1 MEIKNKIKKIFL
13 GLLAVFTIVASGGV
27 TANTAVYAEAPATTE
42 PRVDWGGEKMKVN
55 VSGRWT
61 DHTGHIYTGFFGE
74 EPAIRDAN
82 TGQFMYCVE
91 AGVIMEENTHTSVGS
106 LQSVYGK
113 TTGDRVQLIAY
124 YGSQNGSYAYT
135 FAAQVLIWETLNGAS
150 VTVTSSN
157 ASAINAAKA
166 DITNK
171 VNAFLASGREVRG
184 TSHVY
189 RSSGQDVM
197 TTGTLILDKDV
208 SAELNKVSAEVN
220 FSASN
225 SAYSLAGAKYNVYEG
240 NGASGKLLTTL
251 TTDAN
256 GKASAGSL
264 SVDANTAYLTFV
276 EIEAPKGYVLDATP
290 IVVALSNNKAVCNVT
305 EDLEKQSIQVEINKT
320 SSEPAVTDGNAAY
333 SLAGA
338 KYKVYYFDQ
347 YGQPVELGTLT
358 TDATGKASATYDN
371 LPLGISEL
379 KAVEIEAPTGFNV
392 DTTEHVQALVS
403 GVNVFKVSDTPKK
416 QDISVELNKSSALP
430 DMTNGNNCYSL
441 EGAEYQISYLGVD
454 GNYVPLGTLTTDVN
468 GHASATY
475 TGIPLGVTK
484 LKAVETK
491 ASYHYQLD
499 TSENVTVI
507 NGTSAVFNVVEVPE
521 SDPAEIE
528 IIKTDADGRA
538 SMPDLSGAEF
548 TFKYYD
554 TMDAY
559 SAEDVAN
566 LTPTRTWVFKTIK
579 LRDKYRVNLFL
590 KDCFVG
596 GDDFYLDGAGNFTVP
611 FGVLTI
617 QETKAATGYTI
628 SGGSVNSKNETISA
642 GADDIIFFRIDET
655 NSIEKLTYDNPFT
668 KLEESIRG
676 GFSATKV
683 DNLTDRRPQGD
694 ASFAGA
700 QFDLIYVDNQDEP
713 GKGITVVADVNGN
726 GKYDANEEFA
736 PGEKIT
742 TITLD
747 GNGQYSSPD
756 DFLNYGK
763 YKLVESKTPTGYSA
777 CADIEFTVSD
787 DKVVVPLTATETV
800 YDGDIQ
806 IHKTFSSGKSSWVQ
820 NEEGAVFDIVAA
832 KYVRMYADDPDNIT
846 RDDVLKAYNMCSQ
859 YTGTDADGAPVSEFT
874 TMEYDQITTNANGTA
889 KSKKLAYGEYYL
901 VQVSGKHNYDVIPDP
916 VMFSISS
923 EHQDTLFFNASNTL
937 KKFVLKMIKKDDLTG
952 QAITYN
958 SAVFKVKMLADTD
971 GKDMSNVTDQKL
983 GLKNGYVTQ
992 IVGDGRDKTIYD
1004 TFKTVST
1011 NAANEKLEA
1020 GMFYPANT
1028 NEDYETQA
1036 STVAAPLELFPGTYE
1051 LEEVVTPDGF
1061 TTGAK
1066 ITFTIDEDNITLVNE
1081 YNQSIVEVT
1090 EYDYPLMG
1098 EFTIVK
1104 TLDEYEDADKSFVE
1118 HDLTQFGF
1126 TLYAKEDI
1134 INPDDGTVLVK
1145 AGDEAVAY
1153 VTDTDELLSLRNA
1166 GCYVTIGEQ
1175 FADEDGY
1182 VSFGNLPLGTYV
1194 LKETT
1199 QPEGT
1204 VVNDHD
1210 YEVIVEQTSFDKS
1223 INSDPVNSDDYR
1235 VMIDR
1240 NVVTDPSNGK
1250 AVEFGIDNYVTKTE
1264 LVKTDITGTDEV
1276 PGAVMQV
1283 LDKDG
1288 NVVVEWTS
1296 TNKSY
1301 KIEGL
1306 TDGETYT
1313 LHEQSAPEGYVLRT
1327 SDVEFTVNGKD
1338 EQTLVMENKYYGLTK
1353 VNVAGEELPGATLSV
1368 YEVDEDGNDVS
1379 DTPVDTWTSD
1389 EGPHM
1394 ICNLVEGHSYRIH
1407 EETVPEGYAQA
1418 LDIFFT
1424 ADEDFAKNHEYTMV
1438 DPRVSLSKVDPEGK
1452 PVEGAHI
1459 QILDHDGNVVDEWES
1474 TDEVHY
1480 IRNLVVGKTY
1490 TAHEDVAAKGYY
1502 YANDIEF
1509 TVEDGNED
1517 MALDMVDK
1525 PIVYEIAKVDEDGKP
1540 VAGVTLTLTDITDP
1554 DNPVNVELPNE
1565 GITTDEPF
1573 VLDRILVPE
1582 HDYELTETDLIG
1594 GVYRATSIQF
1604 TVPKYS
1610 ESDKFTITMT
1620 DELTGVNVAKVD
1632 DEGRYVPSAK
1642 MHIEEI
1648 ADDSGN
1654 EIEPVVVYEFVSED
1668 KPIDVSAYVK
1678 GGYTYRLT
1686 EDEVPFGY
1694 DALTETVTD
1703 EDGNE
1708 VEVAKA
1714 VEFTVDGTDEEVQL
1728 IDYMNNRKHFWVS
1741 AVKVDANDDK
1751 TLLKG
1756 AEITVFNKADDTVA
1770 KDVNGKDAVGI
1781 TDGKGNYVFEMP
1793 YSPEGYYIMETGA
1806 PEGYSLNE
1814 NKFDVELTEDYDFA
1828 KNNPIVIKVADS
1840 LLPSEE
1846 SNTGVFGK
1854 NPLIYGGIAVAG
1866 IGLATGA
1873 ILKGRKKKEDDSSD
1887 KE

>member
-1 MEIKNKIKKIFL
+1 MEIKNKIKKLFL

-42 PRVDWGGEKMKVN
+42 PRVDWGGEKMKVT

-113 TTGDRVQLIAY
+113 TTGDKAQLIAY

-135 FAAQVLIWETLNGAS
+135 FAAQILIWETLNGAS
-150 VTVTSSN
+150 VSVTSSN

-240 NGASGKLLTTL
+240 NGTSGKLLTTL

-256 GKASAGSL
+256 GKASANSL
-264 SVDANTAYLTFV
+264 SVDADTAYLTFV
-276 EIEAPKGYVLDATP
+276 EIEAPKGYVLDTTP

-320 SSEPAVTDGNAAY
+320 SSEPAVTDGNASY

-358 TDATGKASATYDN
+358 TNATGKASATYNN

-392 DTTEHVQALVS
+392 DTTEHVQSLVA
-403 GVNVFKVSDTPKK
+403 GINAFNVSDTPKK
-416 QDISVELNKSSALP
+416 QDISVELNKSSSNP
-430 DMTNGNNCYSL
+430 DMTNGNSCYSL
-441 EGAEYQISYLGVD
+441 EGAEYQISYLGID
-454 GNYVPLGTLTTDVN
+454 GNYVVLGTLTTDVN

-499 TSENVTVI
+499 TSENITVI
-507 NGTSAVFNVVEVPE
+507 NGTSAVFNVKETPL
-521 SDPAEIE
+521 SDPGQIE
-528 IIKTDADGRA
+528 IIKTDAEDRT

-554 TMDAY
+554 TMDVY
-559 SAEDVAN
+559 SAEDLAN
-566 LTPTRTWVFKTIK
+566 LTPTRTWVFKTVEIFGRYMVSVS
-579 LRDKYRVNLFL
+579 LDN
-590 KDCFVG
+590 CFVG
-596 GDDFYLDGAGNFTVP
+596 GDDLYRNSSGKVTFP

-642 GADDIIFFRIDET
+642 GADDIVFFRISET
-655 NSIEKLTYDNPFT
+655 NSIEGLTYDNPFT
-668 KLEESIRG
+668 KQEESIRG
-676 GFSATKV
+676 GFSVTKV

-700 QFDLIYVDNQDEP
+700 QFDLIYVDNPDEP

-726 GKYDANEEFA
+726 GKFDSDEEFA

-742 TITLD
+742 TIILD
-747 GNGQYSSPD
+747 GNGQYSSAD

-777 CADIEFTVSD
+777 CTDIEFTISEN
-787 DKVVVPLTATETV
+787 KVIVPLTATEVV

-806 IHKTFSSGKSSWVQ
+806 IHKTFSSGESSWVQ

-832 KYVRMYADDPDNIT
+832 KYVRLYADDPNHIT
-846 RDDVLKAYNMCSQ
+846 RDDVLRAYDMRSQ
-859 YTGTDADGAPVSEFT
+859 YTGTDVDGAPVSEFT
-874 TMEYDQITTNANGTA
+874 SKEFDQITTNANGTA
-889 KSKKLAYGEYYL
+889 KSKKLAYGEYYMI
-901 VQVSGKHNYDVIPDP
+901 QVSGKHNYDVIPDP
-916 VMFSISS
+916 VKFSISS
-923 EHQDTLFFNASNTL
+923 EHQKTLYFEASNTP

-952 QAITYN
+952 SAITYN
-958 SAVFKVKMLADTD
+958 SAAFKVKMLEDAD
-971 GKDMSNVTDQKL
+971 GNDMSNVTDLKL
-983 GLKNGYVTQ
+983 GLANGYVTQ

-1011 NAANEKLEA
+1011 NAVNEKLEA

-1036 STVAAPLELFPGTYE
+1036 STVAAPLELFPGKYV

-1061 TTGAK
+1061 TTGSE
-1066 ITFTIDEDNITLVNE
+1066 IEFIIDEDNITLVNE
-1081 YNQSIVEVT
+1081 YNQNIVEVT
-1090 EYDYPLMG
+1090 EYDNPLMG

-1104 TLDEYEDADKSFVE
+1104 TLDEYEGADKSFVE

-1134 INPDDGTVLVK
+1134 INPDDGSILVK

-1153 VTDTDELLSLRNA
+1153 VEHAKPLSLRTA

-1182 VSFGNLPLGTYV
+1182 VHFSNLPLGTYV

-1199 QPEGT
+1199 QPDGT
-1204 VVNDHD
+1204 VKNDHE
-1210 YEVIVEQTSFDKS
+1210 YEIIVEQTAFDKT
-1223 INSDPVNSDDYR
+1223 INAEPVTENDYR

-1240 NVVTDPSNGK
+1240 NVVTDPSNK
-1250 AVEFGIDNYVTKTE
+1250 KFVDFKIDNYVTKTE
-1264 LVKTDITGTDEV
+1264 LVKTDITGTNEM

-1283 LDKDG
+1283 LDKDS

-1306 TDGETYT
+1306 KDGETYT
-1313 LHEQSAPEGYVLRT
+1313 LHEQSAPEGYVLRV
-1327 SDVEFTVNGKD
+1327 SDVEFTVEGKD
-1338 EQTLVMENKYYGLTK
+1338 IKSVSMENKYYSLTK
-1353 VNVAGEELPGATLSV
+1353 VDVAGDELPGAVMAV
-1368 YEVDEDGNDVS
+1368 YEVDEDGNDIS
-1379 DTPVDTWTSD
+1379 EEPVDTWTSTD
-1389 EGPHM
+1389 EKHL
-1394 ICNLVEGHSYRIH
+1394 IRNLVEGHSYRIH
-1407 EETVPEGYAQA
+1407 EQETPEGYVQA
-1418 LDIFFT
+1418 ADILFT
-1424 ADEDFAKNHEYTMV
+1424 ADEDFTENHEYKMIDKKVTV
-1438 DPRVSLSKVDPEGK
+1438 SKNDPTGE

-1459 QILDHDGNVVDEWES
+1459 QVINADGNVVDEWDSE
-1474 TDEVHY
+1474 TAPHAV
-1480 IRNLVVGKTY
+1480 RNLTVGNAY
-1490 TAHEDVAAKGYY
+1490 TIHEESVPAGYY
-1502 YANDIEF
+1502 FTADIEI
-1509 TVEDGNED
+1509 TVEDSNED
-1517 MALDMVDK
+1517 QAFEMIDK
-1525 PIVYEIAKVDEDGKP
+1525 PIIYEIAKVDEDGNP
-1540 VAGVTLTLTDITDP
+1540 VAGVTLTLMDITDP
-1554 DNPVNVELPNE
+1554 ENPVAVELPNE
-1565 GITTDEPF
+1565 GVTTDEPF
-1573 VLDRILVPE
+1573 VLDKVLMPE

-1610 ESDKFTITMT
+1610 ESEKFTITMT

-1632 DEGRYVPSAK
+1632 DTGRYVPGAK

-1654 EIEPVVVYEFVSED
+1654 EIEPVVVYEFESEN

-1678 GGYTYRLT
+1678 GGYTYRLV

-1703 EDGNE
+1703 EEGNE
-1708 VEVAKA
+1708 VEVPKT

-1728 IDYMNNRKHFWVS
+1728 IDYVNNRKHFYVS

-1756 AEITVFNKADDTVA
+1756 AEITVYNKADDTIA

-1793 YSPEGYYIMETGA
+1793 YSHEGYYVMETGA

-1828 KNNPIVIKVADS
+1828 KENPIVIKVADS

-1846 SNTGVFGK
+1846 SKTGVFGK
-1854 NPLIYGGIAVAG
+1854 NPLVYGGIAVAG
-1866 IGLATGA
+1866 VAIATGA
-1873 ILKGRKKKEDDSSD
+1873 LIASKKKKEDKSE

>member
-1 MEIKNKIKKIFL
+1 MKIKNKIKNT
-13 GLLAVFTIVASGGV
+13 LLSIVASLTV
-27 TANTAVYAEAPATTE
+27 ISSVAVPVAVNAEAPATVT
-42 PRVDWGGEKMKVN
+42 PSVNFGGEKMKVN

-61 DHTGHIYTGFFGE
+61 DHTGQIWTGFFGE
-74 EPAIRDAN
+74 EPYMTDAT
-82 TGQFMYCVE
+82 TGQFLYCVE
-91 AGVIMEENTHTSVGS
+91 AGVIVEQNLHTSIGS
-106 LQSVYGK
+106 VQSVYGQAV
-113 TTGDRVQLIAY
+113 GDRLQLIAY
-124 YGSQNGSYAYT
+124 YGSENGSATYN
-135 FAAQVLIWETLNGAS
+135 FGAQCLIWELLHGA
-150 VTVTSSN
+150 TVTLSGSN
-157 ASAINAAKA
+157 AGAITAAKA
-166 DITNK
+166 DITAK
-171 VNAFLASGREVRG
+171 VNAFLNSGRAVKG

-189 RSSGQDVM
+189 RSTGQDVI

-208 SAELNKVSAEVN
+208 SAELNKVSAELN
-220 FSASN
+220 FTADN
-225 SAYSLAGAKYNVYEG
+225 GAYSLAGAQYNVYEG
-240 NGASGKLLTTL
+240 NGTGGKLLTTL

-256 GKASAGSL
+256 GKAS
-264 SVDANTAYLTFV
+264 VANLTVGADTAYLTFV
-276 EIEAPKGYVLDATP
+276 EVKAPQGYVLDSTP
-290 IVVALSNNKAVCNVT
+290 IVVSLSNNKAVCNVN
-305 EDLEKQSIQVEINKT
+305 ESPQKQSIQIEIDKSSAEPVVTNGNT
-320 SSEPAVTDGNAAY
+320 SY

-338 KYKVYYFDQ
+338 KYKVFYYNQ
-347 YGQPVELGTLT
+347 YGNEVELGIMT
-358 TDATGKASATYDN
+358 TDANGKASATYDN
-371 LPLGISEL
+371 LPLGISKL
-379 KAVEIEAPTGFNV
+379 KAVEIEASTGYEV
-392 DTTEHVQALVS
+392 DPSEHVQDLVS
-403 GVNVFKVSDTPKK
+403 GVNIFNVKETPKK
-416 QDISVELNKSSALP
+416 QDITVELNKSSSNP
-430 DMTNGNNCYSL
+430 DMTDGNNCYSL
-441 EGAEYQISYLGVD
+441 AGAEYRISYLGVD
-454 GNYVPLGTLTTDVN
+454 GIYVELGTLVTDAN
-468 GHASATY
+468 GYASATY

-484 LKAVETK
+484 LRAVETK
-491 ASYHYQLD
+491 ASYHYAID
-499 TSENVTVI
+499 TSENLTVV
-507 NGTSAVFNVVEVPE
+507 NGTSAVFNVYERPLT
-521 SDPAEIE
+521 DPARIQ
-528 IIKTDADGRA
+528 IKKTDADNRGTT
-538 SMPDLSGAEF
+538 PDLSGAEF

-554 TMDAY
+554 TLDAY

-566 LTPTRTWVFKTIK
+566 LVPTRTWVFKTVK
-579 LRDKYRVNLFL
+579 QYNNYVVNVNLS
-590 KDCFVG
+590 DCFVG
-596 GDDFYLDGAGNFTVP
+596 GDPFYLSTKGTFTVP
-611 FGVLTI
+611 FGILTI
-617 QETKAATGYTI
+617 QETKAATGYTVN
-628 SGGSVNSKNETISA
+628 GGSVNSQYATISA
-642 GADDIIFFRIDET
+642 GADDIVFFRVDAENAIET
-655 NSIEKLTYDNPFT
+655 LTYDNPFT
-668 KLEESIRG
+668 KQEESIRG
-676 GFSATKV
+676 GFSVTKV

-700 QFDLIYVDNQDEP
+700 QFDLIYVDNPDEP

-726 GKYDANEEFA
+726 GKFDSGEEFA

-747 GNGQYSSPD
+747 GNGQYSSPS

-763 YKLVESKTPTGYSA
+763 YKLVESKTPAGYSA
-777 CADIEFTVSD
+777 CADIEFTVSED
-787 DKVVVPLTATETV
+787 MVVVPLTASEVV

-806 IHKTFSSGKSSWVQ
+806 IHKTFSSGESSWVQ

-832 KYVRMYADDPDNIT
+832 KYVRMYADDPNNIT
-846 RDDVLKAYNMCSQ
+846 RDDVLKAYDMNAQ
-859 YTGTDADGAPVSEFT
+859 FTGSDADNEPVSEFT
-874 TMEYDQITTNANGTA
+874 SMEFDQITTNANGIA

-901 VQVSGKHNYDVIPDP
+901 VQVSGKHNYNVIPDP
-916 VMFSISS
+916 VKFSISS
-923 EHQDTLFFNASNTL
+923 ENQGTLYFEASNTP
-937 KKFVLKMIKKDDLTG
+937 KKFVLKMIKRDELTG
-952 QAITYN
+952 NAITYN
-958 SAVFKVKMLADTD
+958 SAVFKVKMLEDAD
-971 GKDMSNVTDQKL
+971 GKDMTDVTDLKL
-983 GLKNGYVTQ
+983 GLVNGYVTQ
-992 IVGDGRDKTIYD
+992 IVGDGRDQTIYN

-1011 NAANEKLEA
+1011 NAENEKLEA

-1028 NEDYETQA
+1028 AEDYETQA
-1036 STVAAPLELFPGTYE
+1036 STVAAPLELFPGKYV
-1051 LEEVVTPDGF
+1051 LEEVVTPDSF
-1061 TTGAK
+1061 TTGEK
-1066 ITFTIDEDNITLVNE
+1066 IEFVIDEDSITLVNE
-1081 YNQSIVEVT
+1081 YKQNIVEVT

-1098 EFTIVK
+1098 NFSIVK
-1104 TLDEYEDADKSFVE
+1104 SLDEYENADKSFVE

-1134 INPDDGTVLVK
+1134 INPDDGSVLVG
-1145 AGDEAVAY
+1145 AGDKAVAY
-1153 VTDTDELLSLRNA
+1153 VTDGSGTYATL
-1166 GCYVTIGEQ
+1166 GEK
-1175 FADEDGY
+1175 FADENGH
-1182 VSFGNLPLGTYV
+1182 VSFDNLPLGTYV

-1199 QPEGT
+1199 QPDGT
-1204 VVNDHD
+1204 VRNDHE
-1210 YEVIVEQTSFDKS
+1210 YEVVVEQTAFDKTVK
-1223 INSDPVNSDDYR
+1223 SDPVDADDYR
-1235 VMIDR
+1235 VTIDGS
-1240 NVVTDPSNGK
+1240 VVTDPSENK
-1250 AVEFGIDNYVTKTE
+1250 AVDFKIDNYVTKTE
-1264 LVKTDITGTDEV
+1264 LTKTDITGTEEV
-1276 PGAVMQV
+1276 EGALMQV
-1283 LDKDG
+1283 IDEDG
-1288 NVVVEWTS
+1288 TVVAEWTS
-1296 TNKSY
+1296 TDKPY
-1301 KIEGL
+1301 RIEGL
-1306 TDGETYT
+1306 TDGRTYT
-1313 LHEQSAPEGYVLRT
+1313 LHEQAAPEGYVLRT

-1338 EQTLVMENKYYGLTK
+1338 EQTVTMENKFYSLTK
-1353 VNVAGEELPGATLSV
+1353 TDVAGKEIAGAEFAV
-1368 YEVDEDGNDVS
+1368 YEVDDEGNDLS
-1379 DTPVDTWTSD
+1379 ETPVDSWTSD
-1389 EGPHM
+1389 DGEHM

-1438 DPRVSLSKVDPEGK
+1438 DPRVSLSKVDPEGE

-1474 TDEVHY
+1474 TSETHF
-1480 IRNLVVGKTY
+1480 IRNLVVGQTY
-1490 TAHEDVAAKGYY
+1490 TAHEDAAADGYY
-1502 YANDIEF
+1502 FANEIEF
-1509 TVEDGNED
+1509 TVGSNED
-1517 MALDMVDK
+1517 IKLEMVDK
-1525 PIVYEIAKVDEDGKP
+1525 PIVYEIAKVDEDGYP
-1540 VAGVTLTLTDITDP
+1540 VEGVTLTLTDITDP
-1554 DNPVNVELPNE
+1554 DKPVNVELPNE

-1573 VLDRILVPE
+1573 ILDRILAPE
-1582 HDYELTETDLIG
+1582 HDYELTESELIG

-1610 ESDKFTITMT
+1610 ESEKFTIAMT

-1632 DEGRYVPSAK
+1632 DEGRYVPGAK

-1728 IDYMNNRKHFWVS
+1728 IDYVNNRKHFWVS

-1873 ILKGRKKKEDDSSD
+1873 ILKGGKKKEDDSSD